1 MKNII
6 VTAAS
11 GQLGSEF
18 KKKYQGHA
26 NIHCLS
32 KSELDISDKNKL
44 SRIFSQLK
52 PDVILNTAAYTNVQ
66 EAESNEELAY
76 SINVDAVNL
85 LAHECL
91 KTNTILIHFSTDFVF
106 SGTSKTPYT
115 EDDVPNPINVYGK
128 SKLKGE
134 SKIIESKCR
143 YIIFRTSW
151 LYGIFGDNFVT
162 KIIKLSQMHD
172 NLEIISSEIGTP
184 TNTEFVVDICNK
196 FILNNLNN
204 QTINQIYNL
213 CPTGYVSRYLFAKK
227 ILEIFNPSLKNKC
240 AIMPIE
246 SNINTLSR
254 PKFSSLSNKK
264 LSQTLGIDF
273 KNWEIHLKK
282 FLVRNNKQIQK
293 DIYGL

>member
-18 KKKYQGHA
+18 KKKYQGQA
-26 NIHCLS
+26 NVHCFS
-32 KSELDISDKNKL
+32 KSELDISNKNML
-44 SRIFSQLK
+44 SKIFNQIK

-66 EAESNEELAY
+66 DAESNEKLAY
-76 SINVDAVNL
+76 SINVDAVGL

-91 KTNTILIHFSTDFVF
+91 KSNAILIHFSTDFVF
-106 SGTSKTPYT
+106 PGTSKTPYT
-115 EDDVPNPINVYGK
+115 EDDVPNPINVYGR
-128 SKLKGE
+128 SKLEGE
-134 SKIIESKCR
+134 SKIIESKCK

-162 KIIKLSQMHD
+162 KIIKLSQAHE
-172 NLEIISSEIGTP
+172 NLEVISSEIGTP

-204 QTINQIYNL
+204 QTINQIFNL

-227 ILEIFNPSLKNKC
+227 ILEIFNPLLKNKC
-240 AIMPIE
+240 DITPIE
-246 SNINTLSR
+246 SNIGTLSR
-254 PKFSSLSNKK
+254 PKFSSLSNRK
-264 LSQTLGIDF
+264 LSKTLNIDF
-273 KNWEIHLKK
+273 KNWEIHLKE
-282 FLVRNNKQIQK
+282 FLVSNKTQIQK